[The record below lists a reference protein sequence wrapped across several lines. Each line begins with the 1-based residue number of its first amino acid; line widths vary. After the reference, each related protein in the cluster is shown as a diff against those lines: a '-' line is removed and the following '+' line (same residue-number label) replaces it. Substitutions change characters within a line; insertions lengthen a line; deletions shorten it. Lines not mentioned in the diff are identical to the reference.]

1 MKEDGK
7 ETMKYRPKIRY
18 WLPGGAVEEEDLR
31 KEIRALYDR
40 GFGGIEMVSLDR
52 LASEVSVSEDGWG
65 RKRWNHMMQVAAEET
80 QKLGMSLDIA
90 NGSGWPIS
98 SPEIKSIEDPAVL
111 CELTYGVCE
120 AKAGAHYD
128 GALPAPRMARKEGYP
143 KRRE

>member
-1 MKEDGK
+1 M
-7 ETMKYRPKIRY
+7 
-18 WLPGGAVEEEDLR
+18 EEEDLR

-52 LASEVSVSEDGWG
+52 LTPEISVSEDGWG

-90 NGSGWPIS
+90 SGPGWPIS

-120 AKAGAHYD
+120 AKAGAHYN
-128 GALPAPRMARKEGYP
+128 GALPAPRMVRKDIPSEGN
-143 KRRE
+143 K

>member
-1 MKEDGK
+1 M
-7 ETMKYRPKIRY
+7 
-18 WLPGGAVEEEDLR
+18 EEEDLR

-52 LASEVSVSEDGWG
+52 LAPEVSVSEDGWG

-90 NGSGWPIS
+90 NGPGWPIS

-111 CELTYGVCE
+111 CELTYGVSE
-120 AKAGAHYD
+120 AKARST
-128 GALPAPRMARKEGYP
+128 L
-143 KRRE
+143 